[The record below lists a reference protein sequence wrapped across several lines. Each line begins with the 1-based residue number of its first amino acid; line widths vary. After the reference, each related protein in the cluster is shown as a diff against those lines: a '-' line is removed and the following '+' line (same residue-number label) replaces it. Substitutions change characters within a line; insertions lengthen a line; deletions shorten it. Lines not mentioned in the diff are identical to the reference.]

1 MKKALVLMVVLLLI
15 PGVTITALAATP
27 NPPSSNFIT
36 TLQLALPT
44 ALILLA
50 ILANRYD
57 QRYALTLFGAALLSA
72 ILLSHA
78 SFSANLYVPGATQ
91 YIEFNITGP
100 TTVYTHQS
108 YTWTIQSGG
117 YTPSWKIINTS
128 TANVVASGS
137 GTTIRWAPPSPG
149 RYSIIATYVQTSNV
163 SIYGYGVLVVDAQNP
178 PSPLGWIEGA
188 IESAIQSIIQSLV
201 QGFGGFGSVIAP
213 VGIVPINQ
221 LVYAPLPDTFA
232 TTLFYQIQGIVFGIA
247 GLMIAFSVVYNAL
260 QGNYYDIVD
269 LAGDVLYKLG
279 VFALF
284 AGAGLTIYEYAAGW
298 INFLIQQTISTQ
310 LNAIAGELFISLI
323 TYLSSWAV
331 TNLISL
337 GFGTG
342 LAKLDTDVIFFYLL
356 FIALAFLRY
365 AILMAAISL
374 IPLAAVTWIF
384 EWTRKISGIIV
395 DLIVGLVM
403 SGVIAGY
410 TLAFLEELGLGIIL
424 FLIGPILIG
433 SDLAVALFL
442 AFTSLRPHQ
451 GLVKAF
457 KPK

>member
-27 NPPSSNFIT
+27 NPPSGNFIT
-36 TLQLALPT
+36 TLQLTLPA

-50 ILANRYD
+50 ILATRYD

-100 TTVYTHQS
+100 TTVYTNQS

-149 RYSIIATYVQTSNV
+149 RYAIIATYVKTSNNV
-163 SIYGYGVLVVDAQNP
+163 SIYGYGVLVVNAQNH

-188 IESAIQSIIQSLV
+188 IESAILSIIQYLA
-201 QGFGGFGSVIAP
+201 QGFGGFSFLAQV
-213 VGIVPINQ
+213 VIVPINQ
-221 LVYAPLPDTFA
+221 LVYAPLPDTFT

-260 QGNYYDIVD
+260 RGNYYDIVD

-310 LNAIAGELFISLI
+310 LNNIARELYVTL
-323 TYLSSWAV
+323 TMYLTSWAV
-331 TNLISL
+331 ANLISL
-337 GFGTG
+337 GFGKG
-342 LAKLDTDVIFFYLL
+342 LVNLDTDIIFFYLL
-356 FIALAFLRY
+356 FLALAYLRY

-384 EWTRKISGIIV
+384 EWTRKISDIIV

-433 SDLAVALFL
+433 ADLAVVLFL
-442 AFTSLRPHQ
+442 VSTSLRPHE
-451 GLVKAF
+451 LVKAF

>member
-149 RYSIIATYVQTSNV
+149 RYAIIATYVQTSNV

-201 QGFGGFGSVIAP
+201 QGFGGFGSVIAQ

-221 LVYAPLPDTFA
+221 LVYAPLPDTFT

-323 TYLSSWAV
+323 TYLGSWVV
-331 TNLISL
+331 TNVIPL
-337 GFGTG
+337 GFGTA
-342 LAKLDTDVIFFYLL
+342 LANLDTDVIFFYLL

-365 AILMAAISL
+365 AILMATISL

-424 FLIGPILIG
+424 FLIGPVLIG
-433 SDLAVALFL
+433 VDLAVVLFL
-442 AFTSLRPHQ
+442 AFTSLRPQ

-457 KPK
+457 KSK

>member
-149 RYSIIATYVQTSNV
+149 RYAIIATYVQTSNV

-201 QGFGGFGSVIAP
+201 QGFGGFGFIAQ

-323 TYLSSWAV
+323 TYLGSWVV
-331 TNLISL
+331 TNVIPL
-337 GFGTG
+337 GFGTA
-342 LAKLDTDVIFFYLL
+342 LANLDTDVIFFYLL

-365 AILMAAISL
+365 AILMATISL

-424 FLIGPILIG
+424 FLIGPVLIG

-451 GLVKAF
+451 ELVKAF